1 MTAPIATIRRKEKTG
16 RIGGGDE
23 VGLDAELSR

>member
-1 MTAPIATIRRKEKTG
+1 MTAPSPPSGRKEKTG